1 MKITT
6 KISECMMQLTNHSK
20 KEDSCAVNMETLV
33 LVMLEVTPVIQGIIC
48 VRKKVDTF
56 YFTVLCYLPT
66 YLHIP
71 FTRPIQSQSSTNTFY
86 HLSMAAAIVVWCQ
99 TTAPIRSRG
108 RGICPE
114 VTTWSNTSRRS
125 DLLEFQVIWNAA
137 LCLLNTNRLAFP

>member
-1 MKITT
+1 MKIAT

-20 KEDSCAVNMETLV
+20 KEDSCAVNMKTLV

-86 HLSMAAAIVVWCQ
+86 HLSMAAAIVV
-99 TTAPIRSRG
+99 
-108 RGICPE
+108 
-114 VTTWSNTSRRS
+114 
-125 DLLEFQVIWNAA
+125 
-137 LCLLNTNRLAFP
+137 